1 MLYLSQA
8 IGRPVRDQLGESI
21 GKVADLI
28 VAIGDSY
35 PPVTGLVVNNNGRE
49 IFLSWQAVNSL
60 DAGGAALGTTAIDI
74 SRFQQRPNEIRL
86 KRDLMDKQI
95 VDIDGRK
102 VVRVNDLR
110 LDEVEGALHLVA
122 VDVGASGVLR
132 RLGIEGPWRTLARG
146 LHRDVPE
153 RYIDWEDVDP
163 VERSIASVRL
173 RVPHKGLAELHPA
186 DLATIIDQLTRSDR
200 VGVIASLDDEAA
212 ADAIGEMEPE
222 TQVEVME
229 DLEPERAADIL
240 EEMDPDEAADLVA
253 DLSDESRVEILGLME
268 KDEADEV
275 QELMTYDEETAGGIM
290 TTEFVAVPATLTAA
304 QTIDRL
310 RDLEP
315 DAETIYYVYVTD
327 SDERLVGVLSL
338 RDLIVSKPEIVISTF
353 MFDEP
358 VAVRTDTSQEEVTE
372 VVARYN
378 LLAVPVVDAEGRLE
392 GIVTVDDAMDTL
404 LPQPSKRR
412 LPRLFNRDA
421 GPSER

>member
-1 MLYLSQA
+1 
-8 IGRPVRDQLGESI
+8 
-21 GKVADLI
+21 
-28 VAIGDSY
+28 
-35 PPVTGLVVNNNGRE
+35 VT
-49 IFLSWQAVNSL
+49 SL
-60 DAGGAALGTTAIDI
+60 DAGGATLGTSAIDI
-74 SRFQQRPNEIRL
+74 TKFVQRPNEIRL
-86 KRDLMDKQI
+86 KLDLMDRQI

-122 VDVGASGVLR
+122 VDVGPSGLLR
-132 RLGIEGPWRTLARG
+132 RLGIEGPWRTLAHG

-163 VERSIASVRL
+163 VERTIASVKL

-186 DLATIIDQLTRSDR
+186 DLATIIDQLSRSDR
-200 VGVIASLDDEAA
+200 VGVIAALDDEAA

-222 TQVEVME
+222 TQVDILE
-229 DLEPERAADIL
+229 DLEPGRAADIL

-253 DLSDESRVEILGLME
+253 DLSDESREEILGLME
-268 KDEADEV
+268 KEEADEV

-310 RDLEP
+310 RELEP
-315 DAETIYYVYVTD
+315 NAETIYYVYVTD
-327 SDERLVGVLSL
+327 PDERLVGVLSL
-338 RDLIVSKPEIVISTF
+338 RDLIVSKPNIVISTF

-358 VAVRTDTSQEEVTE
+358 VAVRTDASQEEVTE

-378 LLAVPVVDAEGRLE
+378 LLAVPVVDSEGRME
-392 GIVTVDDAMDTL
+392 GIVTVDDAIDTL

-412 LPRLFNRDA
+412 IPRLFSRSGSAD
-421 GPSER
+421 R

>member
-8 IGRPVRDQLGESI
+8 IGRPVRDQHGESI
-21 GKVADLI
+21 GTVADLI
-28 VAIGDSY
+28 VAIGDRY
-35 PPVTGLVVNNNGRE
+35 PPVTGIVVKTNGRE
-49 IFLSWQAVNSL
+49 IFLNWPSVTSL
-60 DAGGAALGTTAIDI
+60 DASGATLGTSAIDI
-74 SRFQQRPNEIRL
+74 TKFQQRPNEIRL
-86 KRDLMDKQI
+86 KLDLMDRQI

-122 VDVGASGVLR
+122 VDVGSTGLLR
-132 RLGIEGPWRTLARG
+132 RLGIEGPWRTVARG

-163 VERSIASVRL
+163 VERTIASVKL

-186 DLATIIDQLTRSDR
+186 DLATIIDQLSRSDR
-200 VGVIASLDDEAA
+200 VGVIAALDDEAA

-222 TQVEVME
+222 TQVDILE

-253 DLSDESRVEILGLME
+253 DLSVESREEILGLME
-268 KDEADEV
+268 KDEAEEV

-290 TTEFVAVPATLTAA
+290 TTEFVAVPASLTAA

-310 RDLEP
+310 RELEP
-315 DAETIYYVYVTD
+315 TAETIYYVYVTD
-327 SDERLVGVLSL
+327 SDDRLVGVLSL
-338 RDLIVSKPEIVISTF
+338 RDLIVAKPDTAISSF

-358 VAVRTDTSQEEVTE
+358 VAVRTDASQEEVTE

-392 GIVTVDDAMDTL
+392 GIVTVDDAIDTL

-412 LPRLFNRDA
+412 LPRLFSRSGTAD
-421 GPSER
+421 R

>member
-146 LHRDVPE
+146 LHREVPE

-275 QELMTYDEETAGGIM
+275 QELMTYAEDTAGGIM

-421 GPSER
+421 GASER

>member
-8 IGRPVRDQLGESI
+8 IGRPVRDKLGESI
-21 GKVADLI
+21 GTVADLI
-28 VAIGDSY
+28 VAIGDRY
-35 PPVTGLVVNNNGRE
+35 PPVTGIVVKTNGRE
-49 IFLSWQAVNSL
+49 IFLHWASVASL
-60 DAGGAALGTTAIDI
+60 DAGGANLSTSAIDI
-74 SRFQQRPNEIRL
+74 TKFNQRPNEIRL
-86 KRDLMDKQI
+86 KLDLMDRQI

-122 VDVGASGVLR
+122 VDVGASGLAR
-132 RLGIEGPWRTLARG
+132 RLGLEGPWRTIARG
-146 LHRDVPE
+146 LRRDIPE

-163 VERSIASVRL
+163 VERTIASVKL

-186 DLATIIDQLTRSDR
+186 DLATIIDQLSRSDR
-200 VGVIASLDDEAA
+200 VGVIAALDDEAA

-222 TQVEVME
+222 TQVDILE
-229 DLEPERAADIL
+229 DLEPARAADIL

-253 DLSDESRVEILGLME
+253 DLSEESREEILGLME
-268 KDEADEV
+268 KDEAEEV

-290 TTEFVAVPATLTAA
+290 TTEFVAVPANLTAG

-310 RDLEP
+310 RELEP
-315 DAETIYYVYVTD
+315 TAETIYYVYVTD
-327 SDERLVGVLSL
+327 SDDRLVGVLSL
-338 RDLIVSKPEIVISTF
+338 RDLIVARPETVISTF
-353 MFDEP
+353 MYDEP
-358 VAVRTDTSQEEVTE
+358 VALRTDSSQEEVTD

-378 LLAVPVVDAEGRLE
+378 LLALPIVDAEGRLE

-412 LPRLFNRDA
+412 IPHLFSRS
-421 GPSER
+421 GTTER

>member
-8 IGRPVRDQLGESI
+8 IGRPVRDQHGEPI
-21 GKVADLI
+21 GTVADLI
-28 VAIGDSY
+28 VAIGDRY
-35 PPVTGLVVNNNGRE
+35 PPVTGIVVKTNGRE
-49 IFLSWQAVNSL
+49 IFLHWPSVTSL
-60 DAGGAALGTTAIDI
+60 DASGATLGTSAIDI
-74 SRFQQRPNEIRL
+74 TKFQQRPNEIRL
-86 KRDLMDKQI
+86 KLDLMDRQI

-122 VDVGASGVLR
+122 VDVGPTGLLR
-132 RLGIEGPWRTLARG
+132 RLGIEGPWRTVARG

-163 VERSIASVRL
+163 VERTIASVKL

-186 DLATIIDQLTRSDR
+186 DLATIIDQLSRSDR
-200 VGVIASLDDEAA
+200 VGVIAALDDEAA

-222 TQVEVME
+222 TQVDILE

-253 DLSDESRVEILGLME
+253 DLSEDSREEILGLME
-268 KDEADEV
+268 KDEAEEV
-275 QELMTYDEETAGGIM
+275 QELMTYAEDTAGGIM
-290 TTEFVAVPATLTAA
+290 TTEFVAVPASLTAA

-310 RDLEP
+310 RELEP
-315 DAETIYYVYVTD
+315 TAETIYYVYVTD
-327 SDERLVGVLSL
+327 PDGRLVGVLSL
-338 RDLIVSKPEIVISTF
+338 RDLIVAKPNTVISTF

-358 VAVRTDTSQEEVTE
+358 VAVGTDASQEEVTE

-378 LLAVPVVDAEGRLE
+378 LLAVPVVDVEGRLE
-392 GIVTVDDAMDTL
+392 GIVTVDDAIDTL

-412 LPRLFNRDA
+412 IPRLFSRSGTAD
-421 GPSER
+421 R

>member
-49 IFLSWQAVNSL
+49 IFLSWQAVTSL
-60 DAGGAALGTTAIDI
+60 DAEGATLGTSAIDI
-74 SRFQQRPNEIRL
+74 SRFQQRSDEIRL

-132 RLGIEGPWRTLARG
+132 RLGIEGPWRTIARG

-186 DLATIIDQLTRSDR
+186 DLATIIDQLSRSDR

-222 TQVEVME
+222 TQVEVLE

-253 DLSDESRVEILGLME
+253 DLSNESRVEILGLME

-275 QELMTYDEETAGGIM
+275 QELMTYAEDTAGGIM

-310 RDLEP
+310 RELEP

-327 SDERLVGVLSL
+327 PDERLVGVLSL
-338 RDLIVSKPEIVISTF
+338 RDLIVARPEMPISTF

-358 VAVRTDTSQEEVTE
+358 VAVRTDASQEEVTE

-412 LPRLFNRDA
+412 LPRLFNRDTGA
-421 GPSER
+421 SER

>member
-8 IGRPVRDQLGESI
+8 IGRPVRDQHGEPI
-21 GKVADLI
+21 GTVADLL
-28 VAIGDSY
+28 VAIGDRY
-35 PPVTGLVVNNNGRE
+35 PPVTGIVVRTNGRE
-49 IFLSWQAVNSL
+49 IFLHWQSVTSL
-60 DAGGAALGTTAIDI
+60 DAGGATLGTSAIDI
-74 SRFQQRPNEIRL
+74 TKFVQRPNEIRL
-86 KRDLMDKQI
+86 KLDLMDRQI

-122 VDVGASGVLR
+122 VDVGPSGLLR
-132 RLGIEGPWRTLARG
+132 RLGIEGPWRTLAHG

-163 VERSIASVRL
+163 VERTIASVKL

-186 DLATIIDQLTRSDR
+186 DLATIIDQLSRSDR
-200 VGVIASLDDEAA
+200 VGVIAALADEAA

-222 TQVEVME
+222 TQVDILE
-229 DLEPERAADIL
+229 DLEPGRAADIL

-253 DLSDESRVEILGLME
+253 DLSDESREEILGLME
-268 KDEADEV
+268 KEEADEV

-310 RDLEP
+310 RELEP
-315 DAETIYYVYVTD
+315 NAETIYYVYVTD
-327 SDERLVGVLSL
+327 PDERLVGVLSL
-338 RDLIVSKPEIVISTF
+338 RDLIVSKPNIVISTF

-358 VAVRTDTSQEEVTE
+358 VAVRTDASQEEVTE

-378 LLAVPVVDAEGRLE
+378 LLAVPVVDSEGRME
-392 GIVTVDDAMDTL
+392 GIVTVDDAIDTL

-412 LPRLFNRDA
+412 IPRLFSRSGSAD
-421 GPSER
+421 R

>member
-8 IGRPVRDQLGESI
+8 IGRPVRDQHDEPI
-21 GKVADLI
+21 GTVADLI
-28 VAIGDSY
+28 VAIGDRY
-35 PPVTGLVVNNNGRE
+35 PPVTGIVVKTNGRE
-49 IFLSWQAVNSL
+49 IFLHWNSVTSL
-60 DAGGAALGTTAIDI
+60 DAGGARLGTSAIDI
-74 SRFQQRPNEIRL
+74 TKFQQRPNEIRL
-86 KRDLMDKQI
+86 KLDLMDRQI

-122 VDVGASGVLR
+122 VDVGASGLLR
-132 RLGIEGPWRTLARG
+132 RLGIEGPWRTIARG
-146 LHRDVPE
+146 LHRGVPE

-163 VERSIASVRL
+163 VERTIASVKL

-186 DLATIIDQLTRSDR
+186 DLATIIDQLSRSDR
-200 VGVIASLDDEAA
+200 VGVIAALDDEAA

-222 TQVEVME
+222 TQVDILE
-229 DLEPERAADIL
+229 DLEPARAADIL

-253 DLSDESRVEILGLME
+253 DLSEESREEILGLME
-268 KDEADEV
+268 KEDAAEV

-290 TTEFVAVPATLTAA
+290 TTEFVAVPAHLTAA

-310 RDLEP
+310 RELEP

-327 SDERLVGVLSL
+327 EEGRLCGVLSL
-338 RDLIVSKPEIVISTF
+338 RDLIVAKPDMLISSC
-353 MFDEP
+353 MYPEP
-358 VAVRTDTSQEEVTE
+358 VAVRTDASQEEVTE

-392 GIVTVDDAMDTL
+392 GIVTVDDAIDTL

-412 LPRLFNRDA
+412 LPRLFSRS
-421 GPSER
+421 GSGER

>member
-1 MLYLSQA
+1 MLYLSQT
-8 IGRPVRDQLGESI
+8 IGRPVRDKLGESI

-28 VAIGDSY
+28 VAIGDRY

-49 IFLSWQAVNSL
+49 IFLHWEAVISL
-60 DAGGAALGTTAIDI
+60 DAGGATLGNMAVDM

-86 KRDLMDKQI
+86 KQDLMDKQI

-110 LDEVEGALHLVA
+110 LDEVEGSLHLVA
-122 VDVGASGVLR
+122 VDVGAGGVLR
-132 RLGIEGPWRTLARG
+132 RLGLEGPWRTIARG
-146 LHRDVPE
+146 LRRDVPE

-163 VERSIASVRL
+163 VERSIASVKL

-186 DLATIIDQLTRSDR
+186 DLATIIDQLSRNDR

-268 KDEADEV
+268 KEEADEV
-275 QELMTYDEETAGGIM
+275 QELMTYAEDTAGGIM

-310 RDLEP
+310 RELEP

-327 SDERLVGVLSL
+327 PEERLVGVLSL
-338 RDLIVSKPEIVISTF
+338 RDLIVSKPEVVISTF

-358 VAVRTDTSQEEVTE
+358 VAVGTDASEEEVTE

-421 GPSER
+421 GASEK

>member
-8 IGRPVRDQLGESI
+8 IGRPVRDQAGEPI
-21 GKVADLI
+21 GTVADLI
-28 VAIGDSY
+28 VAIGDRY
-35 PPVTGLVVNNNGRE
+35 PPVTGIVVKTNGRL
-49 IFLSWQAVNSL
+49 IFLHWSSVASL
-60 DAGGAALGTTAIDI
+60 DASGATLGTTAIDI
-74 SRFQQRPNEIRL
+74 TKFQQRPNEIGL
-86 KRDLMDKQI
+86 KQDLMDRQI

-122 VDVGASGVLR
+122 VDVGPSGLLR
-132 RLGIEGPWRTLARG
+132 RLGLESSWRTIARG

-163 VERSIASVRL
+163 VERTIASVKL

-186 DLATIIDQLTRSDR
+186 DLATIIDQLSRSDR
-200 VGVIASLDDEAA
+200 VGVITSLDDEIA

-222 TQVEVME
+222 TQADILE

-253 DLSDESRVEILGLME
+253 DLSEESREEILGLME
-268 KDEADEV
+268 KDEAEEV
-275 QELMTYDEETAGGIM
+275 QELMTYAEDTAGGIM

-304 QTIDRL
+304 ETIDRL
-310 RDLEP
+310 RQLEP

-327 SDERLVGVLSL
+327 DDNRLVGVLSL
-338 RDLIVSKPEIVISTF
+338 RDLIVAKPETVISTF
-353 MFDEP
+353 MFQEP
-358 VAVRTDTSQEEVTE
+358 VAVQLDASEEDVTE

-404 LPQPSKRR
+404 LPQPSWMR
-412 LPRLFNRDA
+412 LPHIFGR
-421 GPSER
+421 GGSER

>member
-8 IGRPVRDQLGESI
+8 IGRPVRDKLGEPI
-21 GKVADLI
+21 GTVADLI
-28 VAIGDSY
+28 VAIGDRY
-35 PPVTGLVVNNNGRE
+35 PPVTGIVVKTNGRE
-49 IFLSWQAVNSL
+49 IFLHWQSVASL
-60 DAGGAALGTTAIDI
+60 DAGGASLCTSAIDI
-74 SRFQQRPNEIRL
+74 SKFNQRPNEIRL
-86 KRDLMDKQI
+86 KLDLMDRQI

-110 LDEVEGALHLVA
+110 LDEVEGSLHLVA
-122 VDVGASGVLR
+122 VDVGASGLLR
-132 RLGIEGPWRTLARG
+132 RLGLEGPWRTLARS
-146 LHRDVPE
+146 LHREVPE

-163 VERSIASVRL
+163 VERTIASVKL

-186 DLATIIDQLTRSDR
+186 DLATIIDQLSRSDR
-200 VGVIASLDDEAA
+200 VGVISALDDEAA

-222 TQVEVME
+222 TQVDILE
-229 DLEPERAADIL
+229 DLEPGRAADIL

-268 KDEADEV
+268 KEEADEV

-290 TTEFVAVPATLTAA
+290 TTEFVAVPANLTAA

-310 RDLEP
+310 RELEP
-315 DAETIYYVYVTD
+315 TAETIYYVYVTD
-327 SDERLVGVLSL
+327 SDDRLVGVLSL
-338 RDLIVSKPEIVISTF
+338 RDLIVAKPETVISTF
-353 MFDEP
+353 MYDEP
-358 VAVRTDTSQEEVTE
+358 VAVRTDASQEEVTD

-378 LLAVPVVDAEGRLE
+378 LLALPIVDAEGRLE

-412 LPRLFNRDA
+412 IPRLFSRSGTAD
-421 GPSER
+421 R

>member
-8 IGRPVRDQLGESI
+8 IGRPVRDQHGEPI
-21 GKVADLI
+21 GTVADLI
-28 VAIGDSY
+28 VAIGDRY
-35 PPVTGLVVNNNGRE
+35 PPVTGIVVRTNGRE
-49 IFLSWQAVNSL
+49 IFLHWQSVTSL
-60 DAGGAALGTTAIDI
+60 DAGGATLGTSAIDI
-74 SRFQQRPNEIRL
+74 TKFVQRPNEIRL
-86 KRDLMDKQI
+86 KLDLMDRQI

-122 VDVGASGVLR
+122 VDVGPSGLLR
-132 RLGIEGPWRTLARG
+132 RLGIEGPWRTLAHG

-163 VERSIASVRL
+163 VERTIASVKL

-186 DLATIIDQLTRSDR
+186 DLATIIDQLSRSDR
-200 VGVIASLDDEAA
+200 VGVIVSLDDEAA

-222 TQVEVME
+222 TQVDILE
-229 DLEPERAADIL
+229 DLEPARAADIL

-253 DLSDESRVEILGLME
+253 DLSDESREEILGLME
-268 KDEADEV
+268 KDEAEEV
-275 QELMTYDEETAGGIM
+275 QELMTYGEETAGGIM

-310 RDLEP
+310 RELEP
-315 DAETIYYVYVTD
+315 TAETIYYVYVTD
-327 SDERLVGVLSL
+327 ADNRLVGVLSL
-338 RDLIVSKPEIVISTF
+338 RDLIVAKPSTVISTF
-353 MFDEP
+353 MYDEP
-358 VAVRTDTSQEEVTE
+358 VAVRTDASQNEVTG

-392 GIVTVDDAMDTL
+392 GIVTVDDAIDTL
-404 LPQPSKRR
+404 LPQPSKRF
-412 LPRLFNRDA
+412 LPRLFGRSGSA
-421 GPSER
+421 ER

>member
-8 IGRPVRDQLGESI
+8 IGRPVRDKLGESI
-21 GKVADLI
+21 GTVADLI
-28 VAIGDSY
+28 VAIGDRY
-35 PPVTGLVVNNNGRE
+35 PPVTGIVVKTNGRE
-49 IFLSWQAVNSL
+49 IFLHWPSVTSL
-60 DAGGAALGTTAIDI
+60 DASGATLGTSAIDI
-74 SRFQQRPNEIRL
+74 SKFQQRPNEIRL
-86 KRDLMDKQI
+86 KLDLMDRQI

-110 LDEVEGALHLVA
+110 LDEIEGSLHLVA
-122 VDVGASGVLR
+122 VDVGAAGLLR
-132 RLGIEGPWRTLARG
+132 RLGLEGPWRTIARG
-146 LHRDVPE
+146 LHRDIPE

-163 VERSIASVRL
+163 VERTIASVKL

-186 DLATIIDQLTRSDR
+186 DLATIIDQLSRSDR
-200 VGVIASLDDEAA
+200 VGVIAALDDEAA

-222 TQVEVME
+222 TQVDILE
-229 DLEPERAADIL
+229 DLEPGRAADIL

-268 KDEADEV
+268 KEEADEV

-290 TTEFVAVPATLTAA
+290 TTEFVAVPANLTAA

-310 RDLEP
+310 RELEP
-315 DAETIYYVYVTD
+315 TTETIYYVYVTD
-327 SDERLVGVLSL
+327 SDDRLVGVLSL
-338 RDLIVSKPEIVISTF
+338 RDLIVAKPETVISTF
-353 MFDEP
+353 MYDEP
-358 VAVRTDTSQEEVTE
+358 VAVRTDASQEEVTD

-378 LLAVPVVDAEGRLE
+378 LLALPIVDAEGRLE

-412 LPRLFNRDA
+412 IPRLFSRSGTAD
-421 GPSER
+421 R

>member
-49 IFLSWQAVNSL
+49 IFLSWQAVTSL
-60 DAGGAALGTTAIDI
+60 DAEGATLGTSAIDI
-74 SRFQQRPNEIRL
+74 SRFQQRSDEIRL

-132 RLGIEGPWRTLARG
+132 RLGIEGPWRTIARG

-186 DLATIIDQLTRSDR
+186 DLATIIDQLSRSDR

-222 TQVEVME
+222 TQVEVLE

-275 QELMTYDEETAGGIM
+275 QELMTYAEDTAGGIM

-310 RDLEP
+310 RELEP

-327 SDERLVGVLSL
+327 PDERLVGVLSL

-358 VAVRTDTSQEEVTE
+358 VAVGTDASQEEVTE

-412 LPRLFNRDA
+412 LPRLFNRDTGA
-421 GPSER
+421 SER

>member
-8 IGRPVRDQLGESI
+8 IGRPVRDQAGEPI
-21 GKVADLI
+21 GTVADLL
-28 VAIGDSY
+28 VAIGDRY
-35 PPVTGLVVNNNGRE
+35 PPVTGIVVKTNGRE
-49 IFLSWQAVNSL
+49 IFLQWSSVASL
-60 DAGGAALGTTAIDI
+60 DASGAVLGTTAIDI
-74 SRFQQRPNEIRL
+74 SKFQQRPNEIRL
-86 KRDLMDKQI
+86 KQDLMDRQI

-122 VDVGASGVLR
+122 VDVGPSGLLR
-132 RLGIEGPWRTLARG
+132 RLGLESSWRTIARG
-146 LHRDVPE
+146 LHREVPE

-163 VERSIASVRL
+163 VERTIASVKL

-186 DLATIIDQLTRSDR
+186 DLATIIDQLSRSDR
-200 VGVIASLDDEAA
+200 VGVITSLDDEVA

-222 TQVEVME
+222 TQADILE

-253 DLSDESRVEILGLME
+253 DLSEETREELLGLME
-268 KDEADEV
+268 KDEAEEV
-275 QELMTYDEETAGGIM
+275 QELMTYAEDTAGGIM
-290 TTEFVAVPATLTAA
+290 TTEYVAVPATLTAA
-304 QTIDRL
+304 ETIDKL

-315 DAETIYYVYVTD
+315 TAETIYYVYVTD
-327 SDERLVGVLSL
+327 DANRLVGVLSL
-338 RDLIVSKPEIVISTF
+338 RDLIVAKPDTCIATF
-353 MFDEP
+353 MLEEP
-358 VAVRTDTSQEEVTE
+358 VVVRTDASQEDVTE

-404 LPQPSKRR
+404 LPQPSWRR
-412 LPRLFNRDA
+412 LPRIFGRGGSD
-421 GPSER
+421 R